1 MAIYTGDG
9 DDGSTGL
16 PGDRRISKACD
27 LAETL
32 GTLDELN
39 SLLGVCAVEAR
50 RDGQETAGE
59 FSDRISWIQKDLLA
73 AGASLALGVTQAG
86 AGPGVSQADVARL
99 ETWIDE
105 AWAAAGELTQFIV
118 PGGTALAAHLHV
130 ARTVARRAE
139 RRFVACR
146 QPGQPEPEHLGT
158 YLNRLSDC
166 LFALARWANAGSGGQ
181 EQTWK

>member
-1 MAIYTGDG
+1 VAIYTRGG
-9 DDGSTGL
+9 DDGTTGL

-39 SLLGVCAVEAR
+39 SLLGVCAAEAR
-50 RDGQETAGE
+50 RDDHETIRAIE
-59 FSDRISWIQKDLLA
+59 ERICLLQKDLLA

-86 AGPGVSQADVARL
+86 AGPGVSQADVDRL

-105 AWAAAGELTQFIV
+105 AWSASGELTQFIV

-139 RRFVACR
+139 RRLVACR
-146 QPGQPEPEHLGT
+146 QSGLSEPEHLGT

-166 LFALARWANAGSGGQ
+166 LFALARWANVGSGGA